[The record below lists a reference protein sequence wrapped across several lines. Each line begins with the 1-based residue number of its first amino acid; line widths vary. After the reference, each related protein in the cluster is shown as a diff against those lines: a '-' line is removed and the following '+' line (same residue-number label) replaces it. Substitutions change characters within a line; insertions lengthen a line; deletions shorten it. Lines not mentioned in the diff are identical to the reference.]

1 MTEVLARSDDPMFG
15 LLRVLRDDDTSDPA
29 TDPGLSDEVLRRM
42 YRELRRLRLL
52 DEKMLIVQRQGRIG
66 FYGEVK
72 GQEATPIATAFALEP
87 DDWIF
92 PGLREGAVMLVRGF
106 PLSTYVAQ
114 CWGNSADVQKGRQ
127 MPSHYSGRAVN
138 QVSWS
143 SCIGPQIPQ
152 AVGCAFAMRAR
163 GASSVAVGFFGDGA
177 TSQPDFHNAAN
188 FAGVWKVPAL
198 LICQNNHWAISV
210 PSSAQTAAPTFASKA
225 VAYGIPGVR
234 VDGNDP
240 LAVYVAV
247 RDAAARA
254 RRGEGTTLIE
264 SVTYR
269 IGAHSSSDDPSR
281 YRAQSE
287 VDAWLAKDP
296 VERMRRH
303 LLARG
308 LWSDAEE
315 ARAAEELT
323 AEIAAA
329 IALAE
334 AAEPVRREQ
343 LFDDVYAA
351 RPWHLEEQRADLLSH
366 APAQSHGA
374 GH

>member
-15 LLRVLRDDDTSDPA
+15 LLRVLRDDDTADPSN
-29 TDPGLSDEVLRRM
+29 DPNLPDDVLRRM

-72 GQEATPIATAFALEP
+72 GQEATPIATAFALES
-87 DDWIF
+87 DDWVF

-114 CWGNSADVQKGRQ
+114 CWGNSCDVQKGRQ

-143 SCIGPQIPQ
+143 SCIGPQAPQ
-152 AVGCAFAMRAR
+152 AVGCAFAMRAMGR
-163 GASSVAVGFFGDGA
+163 RSVAVGFFGDGA

-210 PSSAQTAAPTFASKA
+210 PSSAQTASPTFASKA
-225 VAYGIPGVR
+225 IAYGLPGVR

-254 RRGEGTTLIE
+254 RRGEGATLIE
-264 SVTYR
+264 CVTYR

-281 YRAQSE
+281 YRSQAE
-287 VDAWLAKDP
+287 VDAWIAKDP

-303 LLARG
+303 LVARG
-308 LWSDAEE
+308 LWDETEELAAVEAIDAEI
-315 ARAAEELT
+315 R
-323 AEIAAA
+323 AA
-329 IALAE
+329 IAVAE
-334 AAEPVRREQ
+334 EGAPVPRES
-343 LFDDVYAA
+343 LFEDVYAVA
-351 RPWHLEEQRADLLSH
+351 PWHLAEQRAELLSRE
-366 APAQSHGA
+366 APAGHGA